1 MIWTIGEPYMSENLD
16 VEFENA
22 DIVLADALVAF
33 QEKGVR
39 QYVYGMALLEIG
51 VAALVKLEEGD
62 DAILDVAREFIEKA
76 RGFQDNA
83 FPLPR
88 QQ

>member
-1 MIWTIGEPYMSENLD
+1 MNENLD
-16 VEFENA
+16 AEFENA
-22 DIVLADALVAF
+22 DIVLADALVGF
-33 QEKGVR
+33 QEKGVS

-76 RGFQDNA
+76 RSFQDNA

>member
-1 MIWTIGEPYMSENLD
+1 MSENLD

>member
-1 MIWTIGEPYMSENLD
+1 MSNSKM
-16 VEFENA
+16 
-22 DIVLADALVAF
+22 LADALVAF

>member
-1 MIWTIGEPYMSENLD
+1 MSENLD

-76 RGFQDNA
+76 ASNNRCDAHNCA
-83 FPLPR
+83 
-88 QQ
+88 